1 MIAPT
6 KPSINPSE
14 PTTMTDKEQLLLV
27 IDQLPDSIVRQI
39 LEFALFLRD
48 RFLNITGRSPAASDV
63 PAEEPNVLL
72 KLAEMA
78 TRDVPEEAWKDLPP
92 DFSINLDHYLYGAPK
107 VEE

>member
-1 MIAPT
+1 
-6 KPSINPSE
+6 
-14 PTTMTDKEQLLLV
+14 MTDKEQLLLV
-27 IDQLPDSIVRQI
+27 IDQLPDSIVKQL
-39 LEFALFLRD
+39 LEFALFLKNRLSD
-48 RFLNITGRSPAASDV
+48 ITGRLPTTSNSTP
-63 PAEEPNVLL
+63 EEPNVLL

>member
-1 MIAPT
+1 
-6 KPSINPSE
+6 
-14 PTTMTDKEQLLLV
+14 MTIKEQLIQE
-27 IDQLPDSIVRQI
+27 IDQLPESILGQI
-39 LEFALFLRD
+39 LAFVLFLKNRL
-48 RFLNITGRSPAASDV
+48 FEITSQLPTTSNST
-63 PAEEPNVLL
+63 PEEPNVLL

>member
-1 MIAPT
+1 
-6 KPSINPSE
+6 
-14 PTTMTDKEQLLLV
+14 MTIKEQLIQEL
-27 IDQLPDSIVRQI
+27 DQLPESILGQI
-39 LEFALFLRD
+39 LNFVLFLKNRLLD
-48 RFLNITGRSPAASDV
+48 VTGRSPSVSD
-63 PAEEPNVLL
+63 PPSEEPNVLL